1 MKVETLKAR
10 QHNLHLV
17 MEGLDKIK
25 LGFGLDTSQMTQLG
39 CVIID
44 YVKDNFPGKEKNI
57 DTENENACPR

>member
-17 MEGLDKIK
+17 TEWLVKIK

-39 CVIID
+39 CAIID
-44 YVKDNFPGKEKNI
+44 YVKDTFPRKEKNI
-57 DTENENACPR
+57 DTENKNACPR

>member
-44 YVKDNFPGKEKNI
+44 YVKDKTEKTNKI
-57 DTENENACPR
+57 YE